1 MEERRMT
8 WRIEI
13 QKLCSF
19 KGELY
24 TFKKWTNPIRAIRF
38 DQEGKYKNNWCTRR
52 KKKKREKGAESLF
65 KEIIAE
71 NFPNHGQNWNIQV
84 HEANRTGI
92 SMQKD
97 HFLDTL

>member
-1 MEERRMT
+1 MT
-8 WRIEI
+8 KKANIRIT
-13 QKLCSF
+13 
-19 KGELY
+19 GV
-24 TFKKWTNPIRAIRF
+24 P
-38 DQEGKYKNNWCTRR
+38 EGK

-71 NFPNHGQNWNIQV
+71 NFPHHGQNWNIQV